1 MCENITRRRWEK
13 LKECIKCLLQRIYDR
28 SVPTRDHMKWV
39 LKFER
44 WLMELS
50 YVHSIGWRGVGKT
63 MVGSMYFLRGHR
75 KVKHMKPLVGNE
87 E

>member
-1 MCENITRRRWEK
+1 
-13 LKECIKCLLQRIYDR
+13 
-28 SVPTRDHMKWV
+28 
-39 LKFER
+39 
-44 WLMELS
+44 MELS

-63 MVGSMYFLRGHR
+63 VVGSMYFLRGHR